1 MSSPRS
7 LSKLLAGHV
16 PYFSR
21 WRKPAFL
28 MYFKPVFGMADHLN
42 QEEVMLTV
50 TLTRQLRKWA
60 GCSEMGGRHLGWGL
74 QPDAWPR
81 C

>member
-1 MSSPRS
+1 
-7 LSKLLAGHV
+7 
-16 PYFSR
+16 
-21 WRKPAFL
+21 

-50 TLTRQLRKWA
+50 TLTRQLRKGA